1 MIRTV
6 RFAGL
11 PAGLWRAPRG
21 PIRFS
26 RGRRTGRSRAA
37 TFQLGR
43 ARSRSARPFD
53 PLELVVVGGAYVA
66 LLPAR
71 LDTRNVFA
79 VFRDDNGAIVPVR
92 RVDAEV
98 LARHLI
104 TDTDTVCPACGEC
117 DWEAIRYEP
126 ALIRVS
132 PARRSSS
139 AECADARK
147 AEGAAPGAVAPTRT
161 RNSTERSSAR
171 AIGGREAG
179 RGRCGH
185 RVRRVRTRSGDRPP
199 RPARMAVHDRES
211 ANLVPG
217 NLRNSILDDLQ
228 TSACD
233 LPRER
238 TRKRRPFRAS

>member
-117 DWEAIRYEP
+117 DWEAIRIRARPDKGFTREEIVVCRVCGRQEGGRRSAGRRRTDP
-126 ALIRVS
+126 NAQLDRTLIRQGY
-132 PARRSSS
+132 R
-139 AECADARK
+139 
-147 AEGAAPGAVAPTRT
+147 
-161 RNSTERSSAR
+161 
-171 AIGGREAG
+171 
-179 RGRCGH
+179 
-185 RVRRVRTRSGDRPP
+185 RTRSRPRSLRPP
-199 RPARMAVHDRES
+199 RSTCTHSIRRSAAAASPDGSAR
-211 ANLVPG
+211 P
-217 NLRNSILDDLQ
+217 
-228 TSACD
+228 
-233 LPRER
+233 
-238 TRKRRPFRAS
+238 